1 MARYV
6 DGSDFLQRKLIMCIS
21 VCACKCLNCDLK
33 CLVILTTVTQIT
45 NKSSFSM
52 QDLTWFVSVIL
63 DPLGMREQE

>member
-6 DGSDFLQRKLIMCIS
+6 DGSDFLQSKLIMCIS
-21 VCACKCLNCDLK
+21 VCACKCINCDLK

-52 QDLTWFVSVIL
+52 RDFTWFASVIL
-63 DPLGMREQE
+63 HTLGMSEQE